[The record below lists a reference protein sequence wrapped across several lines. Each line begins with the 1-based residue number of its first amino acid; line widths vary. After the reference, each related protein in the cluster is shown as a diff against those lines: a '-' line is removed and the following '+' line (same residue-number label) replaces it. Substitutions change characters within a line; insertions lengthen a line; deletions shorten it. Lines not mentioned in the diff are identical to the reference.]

1 MRGLETDGNSM
12 KKFGWLALVLIAAAA
27 AAWWWTQ
34 GERSAEPGRPGQAG
48 QQRAVAVEV
57 APVSQGNIRQWAS
70 FTGSL
75 TAASQ
80 FDVSTRIAGRLEELL
95 ADLGDTVE
103 RGQVIARLDDEEV
116 QQDLAQARAELAVAR
131 ANLAEAE
138 ASLEAARRSLNRTR
152 ELREQRVASQAEL
165 DAAVTEVQAHE
176 ARVDLARS
184 QIAQREAALR
194 TAEIRLSY
202 TTVRASWQGPGD
214 TRLVAE
220 RYADEGTVLQANS
233 PVLSLVALDPLR
245 AVVFA
250 TESDYMRLRT
260 GQQAEIRSDALPG
273 RAFDGEIA
281 RLAPV
286 FREASRQAQVEI
298 RVPNPEGLLKP
309 GMFVRARI
317 QVEERDNA
325 QIIPRDALVE
335 REDRR
340 GVFLVEN
347 DSDVARWVAVEPGV
361 REGERVEIRE
371 PVLEGQVV
379 TLGQHLLSDGIRVHI
394 AESADNG
401 AGE

>member
-250 TESDYMRLRT
+250 TESDYMRLRN

>member
-34 GERSAEPGRPGQAG
+34 GERSAEPGRPGQAS

-250 TESDYMRLRT
+250 TESDYMRLRN